1 MRFGLIGTG
10 HWAREVHGAA
20 LVAHPTVDLV
30 GVWGRSKAKAKA
42 LADSLGVATFDDV
55 DDLFEQVDAVA
66 FAVPPAVQAELAT
79 RAAAKGCHLLMD
91 KPVALDMAAAQR
103 LADAVDEA
111 GVRSIVFFT
120 FRFVPEVAEWLDRER
135 AADEWLSASVRMHAS
150 IFEPGNPFGDS
161 PWRRQYGPLWDVG
174 PHALSLVLPLL
185 GPVER
190 VVADGGAEEG
200 VDVLLHHRGGGT
212 SSLSLSLTAP
222 AGSRG
227 TEMRFFGRISQVAPP
242 GWTSTTQ
249 EAMAACI
256 SALADDRA
264 DRLRHPCDV
273 HFGKD
278 VVSVLQAV
286 QEFLERDPVSRTT
299 TVLA

>member
-10 HWAREVHGAA
+10 YWAREVHGAA
-20 LVAHPTVDLV
+20 LAAHPTVELV
-30 GVWGRSKAKAKA
+30 GIWGRSKAKAKA
-42 LADSLGVATFDDV
+42 LADSLGVAAFDDV

-91 KPVALDMAAAQR
+91 KPVALDVAAAQR

-135 AADEWLSASVRMHAS
+135 AADEWLSACVRMHAS

-212 SSLSLSLTAP
+212 STLSLSITAP
-222 AGSRG
+222 LGSRG
-227 TEMRFFGRISQVAPP
+227 TEMRFFGSISQTALPV
-242 GWTSTTQ
+242 WTSTTQ

-256 SALADDRA
+256 TALTDDRA

-273 HFGKD
+273 HFGNE

-286 QEFLERDPVSRTT
+286 QEFLGRDPLIRTT

>member
-1 MRFGLIGTG
+1 MRFGLVGTG

-20 LVAHPTVDLV
+20 LAAHPAVDFV
-30 GVWGRSKAKAKA
+30 GVWGRAKSKAKA
-42 LADSLGVATFDDV
+42 LADSLDVAAFDDV
-55 DDLFEQVDAVA
+55 DELFDQVDAVA

-91 KPVALDMAAAQR
+91 KPVALDVAAAQR
-103 LADAVDEA
+103 LVDAVDAA

-120 FRFVPEVAEWLDRER
+120 YHFVPEVAQWLDRER
-135 AADEWLSASVRMHAS
+135 AADDWLSASVRMHTS

-161 PWRRQYGPLWDVG
+161 PWRQQYGPLWDVG

-200 VDVLLHHRGGGT
+200 VDVLLHHRGGAT
-212 SSLSLSLTAP
+212 STLSLSLTAP

-227 TEMRFFGRISQVAPP
+227 TEIRFFGRISQAAPP
-242 GWTSTTQ
+242 VWTSTTQ

-256 SALADDRA
+256 TALAGDFA
-264 DRLRHPCDV
+264 DGLRHPCDV
-273 HFGKD
+273 HFGMEI
-278 VVSVLQAV
+278 VSILQAV
-286 QEFLERDPVSRTT
+286 QEFLDRNPVSRSTA
-299 TVLA
+299 VLA